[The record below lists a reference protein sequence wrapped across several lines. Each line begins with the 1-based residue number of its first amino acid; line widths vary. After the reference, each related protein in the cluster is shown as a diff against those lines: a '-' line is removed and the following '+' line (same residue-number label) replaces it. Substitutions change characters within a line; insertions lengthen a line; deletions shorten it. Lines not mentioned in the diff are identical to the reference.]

1 MYERISQ
8 RLFYVLIMILFFVAN
23 ILSISRV
30 VAATSC
36 KDIALIWIRG
46 SGQEAYDPNDPRF
59 TPENDKTREGAVFFK
74 NLDKRIAPWISKEKI
89 NLANFEGKYDPNG
102 YTAASAF
109 NFESITEG
117 DVPNALQEKLG
128 IEGNEYIKSV
138 NSGVAELTGFLTERV
153 NQCPKQEI
161 VLGGYSQ
168 GAHVV
173 GETLKNLDNNTLARI
188 NFAALFGDPKLNVGF
203 DVKDYKGA
211 LLDTS
216 ARTIDDI
223 LDSTQFGDV
232 LDQPKA
238 PWVRGDVAWKSTG
251 GGLGARTPY
260 IPDVMTGRVGSWCDD
275 QDAICNGDLSKIVDT
290 REGHTSYPDRWMEQV
305 ANEIAEHLDT
315 AFPFYAGAIKTAKWE
330 PHYSKDGVTDVMI
343 VIDTT
348 GSMATVINQVKA
360 NATSIVNTIFDAN
373 QLKSPRIGLVEFR
386 DQGSAF
392 VTKTNVALTSDKT
405 SVINAVLN
413 LQTGDGGDDPEAW
426 YSGIMEAYNQPWRKG
441 ARKIMYFFADTEP
454 KDPEPGTGY
463 TAHDVTQRALEI
475 DPVQIYPIW
484 MNGFIA
490 VDFQQKYQDAAN
502 KLAVATG
509 GRLIRTPDKYQGKFI
524 NGNVVKGLEYAT
536 TELATDPVAQIDG
549 PDTGMVGD
557 VLLFNGGKTYDSE
570 KAIVEYSWDFD
581 NDHKVDIVSN
591 SPRVV
596 WRYNSAYDGFIT
608 MFAKASDGGVS
619 SATKNIKV
627 EALPVELPVEE
638 PPVVVQ
644 DPVDENIPPVD
655 QPPIEETPAP
665 VDEPVDENVPPTDE
679 PEFVVP
685 PEPEV
690 AVVDEPTYSNNDSDS
705 SIHST
710 NTVNDQNSA
719 IVDVEPIQN
728 FGNNFSE
735 TLGVKTNQNKDD
747 QGIAGALDNLSP
759 KALAELPNINQD
771 QSRSGKV
778 ILIIAVALIG
788 IVTGG
793 LFVKRKYGK
802 S

>member
-1 MYERISQ
+1 MRKIKRKYYAIF
-8 RLFYVLIMILFFVAN
+8 LVPLLIVFNTSSSGAASPKCVDILIIFA
-23 ILSISRV
+23 
-30 VAATSC
+30 
-36 KDIALIWIRG
+36 RG
-46 SGQEAYDPNDPRF
+46 SSQPSLQPSDPNFKDSVKGLKEA
-59 TPENDKTREGAVFFK
+59 TKFFGE
-74 NLDKRIAPWISKEKI
+74 LDKRIAPWISKEKI

-128 IEGNEYIKSV
+128 VEGNEYIKSV
-138 NSGVAELTGFLTERV
+138 NSGVAELTGFLTERA

-173 GETLKNLDNNTLARI
+173 GETLKNLDNTTLARI

-290 REGHTSYPDRWMEQV
+290 REGHTSYPDRWMEQA

-360 NATSIVNTIFDAN
+360 NATSIVNTIFDTN

-392 VTKTNVALTSDKT
+392 VTKTNVALTSDKS
-405 SVINAVLN
+405 SVINAVSN

-454 KDPEPGTGY
+454 KDPEPGTGF

-484 MNGFIA
+484 MNGFIDL
-490 VDFQQKYQDAAN
+490 DFQQKYQAAAN
-502 KLAVATG
+502 KLALATG

-619 SATKNIKV
+619 SATKNIKI
-627 EALPVELPVEE
+627 EALPVEE
-638 PPVVVQ
+638 PPVVVE

-679 PEFVVP
+679 PEVVAP

-690 AVVDEPTYSNNDSDS
+690 AVVDKPTDSNNDSDS

-710 NTVNDQNSA
+710 NKANNQTNQSSA
-719 IVDVEPIQN
+719 IVDAEPIQN
-728 FGNNFSE
+728 FGNNFSA
-735 TLGVKTNQNKDD
+735 TLGVRTNQNKDD
-747 QGIAGALDNLSP
+747 RGIAGALDNLYP
-759 KALAELPNINQD
+759 KVLAELPNVNQD
-771 QSRSGKV
+771 QSLSGKV

-793 LFVKRKYGK
+793 LFVKRKYSK

>member
-1 MYERISQ
+1 MFIYRSQ
-8 RLFYVLIMILFFVAN
+8 NRAKSLLFVCFILIFVGNSAN
-23 ILSISRV
+23 SFAL
-30 VAATSC
+30 TQC
-36 KDIALIWIRG
+36 KDISIIWVRG
-46 SGQEAYDPNDPRF
+46 SGQSDIPTNDKDF
-59 TPENDKTREGAVFFK
+59 NVKNQKTREGAVFFEG
-74 NLDKRIAPWISKEKI
+74 LDKRIAPWISKEKI
-89 NLANFEGKYDPNG
+89 NLANFEGKYDSNG

-360 NATSIVNTIFDAN
+360 NATSIVNTIFDSN

-392 VTKTNVALTSDKT
+392 VTKTNLALTSDKT
-405 SVINAVLN
+405 SVINAVSN

-454 KDPEPGTGY
+454 KDPEPGTGF

-484 MNGFIA
+484 MNGFID
-490 VDFQQKYQDAAN
+490 VDFQQKYQAAAN
-502 KLAVATG
+502 KLALATG

-524 NGNVVKGLEYAT
+524 NGNIVKGLEYAT

-549 PDTGMVGD
+549 PETGMVGD
-557 VLLFNGGKTYDSE
+557 VLLFNGGKTYDAE

-581 NDHKVDIVSN
+581 NDHQVDIVSN
-591 SPRVV
+591 SSRVV

-608 MFAKASDGGVS
+608 MFAKASDGGVT
-619 SATKNIKV
+619 SATKNIKI
-627 EALPVELPVEE
+627 EALPVEE
-638 PPVVVQ
+638 PPVVVE

-679 PEFVVP
+679 PEVVVP

-690 AVVDEPTYSNNDSDS
+690 AVVDEPTVSNNDSDS

-710 NTVNDQNSA
+710 NTANDQTNQSSA
-719 IVDVEPIQN
+719 IVYAEPIQN
-728 FGNNFSE
+728 FGNNFSA
-735 TLGVKTNQNKDD
+735 TLGVKTNQDKAN
-747 QGIAGALDNLSP
+747 QGVAGDFDNSNP
-759 KALAELPNINQD
+759 KGLAELPNINQD

-778 ILIIAVALIG
+778 ILIITVALIG